1 MKKILCLLS
10 ILLCLSGCTTYAVK
24 VEEPLGDVLT
34 VSFIDVGQGDSIFI
48 ELPDKTNM
56 LIDAGEA
63 KSSNKIIDYI
73 DNLGYDSLDYVIGT
87 HPHSDHIGGLS
98 RVIDSFNIGSIY
110 MPKVV
115 ATSKTYENLLETIK
129 NKSLSIKKG
138 FAGVVVEETD
148 NLKIEMLAPNSE
160 EYSSYNNYSIVLKI
174 TYGDTS
180 FLFMGDAETLSEKE
194 IKGNLKADVLKVG
207 HHGSNTSSS
216 SSFLEKVKPKYAVIS
231 VGEDNKYKHPS
242 DEVLTR
248 LNKYTNIIYRTD
260 LNGTIKM
267 ISDGIN
273 IKIECEK

>member
-1 MKKILCLLS
+1 MKKILCLLI
-10 ILLCLSGCTTYAVK
+10 ILFCLSGCTTFASK
-24 VEEPLGDVLT
+24 VEEPLSDVLT
-34 VSFIDVGQGDSIFI
+34 VSFLDVAQGDSIFI

-87 HPHSDHIGGLS
+87 HPHSDHIGGLAK
-98 RVIDSFNIGSIY
+98 VIDSFNIGSIY

-129 NKSLSIKKG
+129 NKNLSIKKG
-138 FAGVVVEETD
+138 FAGVIVKEND

-160 EYSSYNNYSIVLKI
+160 KYSSYNNYSIVLKI

-180 FLFMGDAETLSEKE
+180 FLFMGDAEALSEKE
-194 IKGNLKADVLKVG
+194 IKGNLEADVIKIG

-216 SSFLEKVKPKYAVIS
+216 FSFLEKIKPEYAVIS

-242 DEVLTR
+242 DEVLTK
-248 LNKYTNIIYRTD
+248 LNKYTKNIYRTD
-260 LNGTIKM
+260 LNG
-267 ISDGIN
+267 N
-273 IKIECEK
+273 IKIICDGVNIKVECEK